1 MRPVETE
8 APRSSPLR
16 TSSVVNQQAD
26 SSHGES
32 VSNTGTGQSSQN
44 NSDSLPADEEEAKP
58 GDGLVHSIDV
68 QLAKAEWHFHRGS
81 YSESY
86 LITKKLLENSPE
98 AWDLYPVHLSC
109 CLELKKQT
117 ELYQTG
123 QELSRI
129 NPESAVTWFAIGVYY
144 MCIKRYYEARKSFGR
159 AHAINKNFSHA
170 WIGFGNAF
178 AGQEETEQVLSKFQY
193 LLNHPFRPW
202 LRIGLL
208 IGCFQ
213 DSICLPCI
221 LGWRT

>member
-1 MRPVETE
+1 MASIVRSVENE

-16 TSSVVNQQAD
+16 TSSLVNQQTD

-44 NSDSLPADEEEAKP
+44 HSESLPADEEEAKP
-58 GDGLVHSIDV
+58 GDGLVNSIKV
-68 QLAKAEWHFHRGS
+68 QLAKAEWYYHRGS

-86 LITKKLLENSPE
+86 LITKQLLKNSPE
-98 AWDLYPVHLSC
+98 AWELYPVHLSC
-109 CLELKKQT
+109 CFELKKQT

-129 NPESAVTWFAIGVYY
+129 NPETAVTWFAIGVYY

-159 AHAINKNFSHA
+159 AHAVDKNFSHA

-178 AGQEETEQVLSKFQY
+178 AGQEETEQVWSKF
-193 LLNHPFRPW
+193 H
-202 LRIGLL
+202 
-208 IGCFQ
+208 
-213 DSICLPCI
+213 SS
-221 LGWRT
+221 